1 MSAQTRFAQA
11 VQDPARAL
19 PQGLTSK
26 GGRNDPLRFAVYR
39 NNVHVSLVTAL
50 TKGLPVVR
58 ALVGEEFF
66 TAMARVF
73 VGQTKPSSPM
83 LFQYGENFPD
93 FIAEFP
99 PAASLPYLSD
109 VARLECAWT
118 RAYHAA
124 DDPVLTVDALADLQP
139 SDLLQSRLALHPAC
153 ALINSR
159 FPVGS
164 IWHAHR
170 QTPPAALGSAGPETV
185 LIARPALDVVVTV
198 LPQEDAEFAR
208 AIMSGATVGD
218 AATASANDADFD
230 LGTALVGLIS
240 LGAFKPSKGNK
251 A

>member
-26 GGRNDPLRFAVYR
+26 GGQNDPLRFAVYR

-50 TKGLPVVR
+50 TKGFPVVR

-99 PAASLPYLSD
+99 PAASFPTSPMSPGSNAHGP
-109 VARLECAWT
+109 ARTTLRT
-118 RAYHAA
+118 I
-124 DDPVLTVDALADLQP
+124 P
-139 SDLLQSRLALHPAC
+139 S
-153 ALINSR
+153 
-159 FPVGS
+159 
-164 IWHAHR
+164 
-170 QTPPAALGSAGPETV
+170 
-185 LIARPALDVVVTV
+185 
-198 LPQEDAEFAR
+198 
-208 AIMSGATVGD
+208 
-218 AATASANDADFD
+218 
-230 LGTALVGLIS
+230 
-240 LGAFKPSKGNK
+240 
-251 A
+251 